1 MQTPLTALE
10 RELLGYVER
19 LATASETSGRVLRD
33 LEARSS
39 NRMGLRMDGLADCV
53 SLLIQSQ
60 IESMTALRGLLSEAA
75 NLGAIDRQLSESLKQ
90 AKAAEER
97 LRRR

>member
-1 MQTPLTALE
+1 
-10 RELLGYVER
+10 
-19 LATASETSGRVLRD
+19 
-33 LEARSS
+33 
-39 NRMGLRMDGLADCV
+39 
-53 SLLIQSQ
+53 
-60 IESMTALRGLLSEAA
+60 MTALRGLLGEAA

>member
-19 LATASETSGRVLRD
+19 LATASETSGQALRD
-33 LEARSS
+33 LEARST

-53 SLLIQSQ
+53 ALLIQSQ
-60 IESMTALRGLLSEAA
+60 IASMTALRGLLSEAA
-75 NLGAIDRQLSESLKQ
+75 NYGAVDRQLSESLKK

-97 LRRR
+97 LKRR

>member
-19 LATASETSGRVLRD
+19 LATACETSAQVLRA
-33 LEARSS
+33 LEGRSI

-60 IESMTALRGLLSEAA
+60 IESMTALRGLLSEAV
-75 NLGAIDRQLSESLKQ
+75 NYGAIDRQLSESLKQ

-97 LRRR
+97 LKRR

>member
-10 RELLGYVER
+10 RELLGYVEQ
-19 LATASETSGRVLRD
+19 LATASEASGRVLHG
-33 LEARSS
+33 LEARST

-53 SLLIQSQ
+53 LLLIQLQ
-60 IESMTALRGLLSEAA
+60 IESMTALRGLLSEASD
-75 NLGAIDRQLSESLKQ
+75 LGAIDRQLSESLKQ

>member
-1 MQTPLTALE
+1 MQAPLTALE
-10 RELLGYVER
+10 RELLCYVER
-19 LATASETSGRVLRD
+19 LATASETSAQVLRD
-33 LEARSS
+33 LEARST

-53 SLLIQSQ
+53 TLLIQSQ

>member
-1 MQTPLTALE
+1 MQTPLTSLE

-19 LATASETSGRVLRD
+19 LATASETSAQALRA
-33 LEARSS
+33 LEARSTH
-39 NRMGLRMDGLADCV
+39 RMGLRMDGLADCA

-60 IESMTALRGLLSEAA
+60 IDSMTALRGLLSEAA
-75 NLGAIDRQLSESLKQ
+75 NLGTIDRQLSESLKQ

-97 LRRR
+97 LKRR

>member
-10 RELLGYVER
+10 RDLLGYVER
-19 LATASETSGRVLRD
+19 LATAFEASAKVLHG
-33 LEARSS
+33 LEARST

-53 SLLIQSQ
+53 SLLVQLQ
-60 IESMTALRGLLSEAA
+60 IASMTALRGLLSEAA
-75 NLGAIDRQLSESLKQ
+75 NYGAIDRQLSESLKQ

-97 LRRR
+97 LKRS

>member
-1 MQTPLTALE
+1 
-10 RELLGYVER
+10 
-19 LATASETSGRVLRD
+19 
-33 LEARSS
+33 
-39 NRMGLRMDGLADCV
+39 MDGLADCV

-90 AKAAEER
+90 AKAPEER
-97 LRRR
+97 LKRR

>member
-1 MQTPLTALE
+1 
-10 RELLGYVER
+10 
-19 LATASETSGRVLRD
+19 LRA
-33 LEARSS
+33 LEARST
-39 NRMGLRMDGLADCV
+39 NRMGLRMDGLAECV

-75 NLGAIDRQLSESLKQ
+75 NLGAINRQLSESLKQ

-97 LRRR
+97 LKRR

>member
-1 MQTPLTALE
+1 
-10 RELLGYVER
+10 
-19 LATASETSGRVLRD
+19 
-33 LEARSS
+33 
-39 NRMGLRMDGLADCV
+39 MDGLADCV

-75 NLGAIDRQLSESLKQ
+75 NFAAIDRQLSESLKQ

-97 LRRR
+97 LKRR

>member
-19 LATASETSGRVLRD
+19 LAIASETSAQALRA
-33 LEARSS
+33 LEARST
-39 NRMGLRMDGLADCV
+39 NRIGLRMDGLADCV
-53 SLLIQSQ
+53 SLLIRSQ

-75 NLGAIDRQLSESLKQ
+75 NYRAIDKQLSESLKQ